1 MFKAIECRSLSQGFL
16 DFYVKL
22 LYFQI
27 LEFNLFK
34 NLTLKFLNG
43 VVDLVFE
50 RINKLVKVQLLL
62 VLLLRA
68 IGLQEIFL

>member
-1 MFKAIECRSLSQGFL
+1 MFKSIECRSLSQGIL

-43 VVDLVFE
+43 VVDLIFE